1 LDIGVLV
8 AYAPFEGA
16 HGFFRLHCLGAD
28 YVRDFEVERDI
39 LAIES
44 ISSAKCTS
52 SRCCAGQTYRLE
64 AVAFSI
70 WPSSSL
76 FDELNQ
82 PAMCVEWRK

>member
-44 ISSAKCTS
+44 ISMRSVLLPDVVQAKHTGLRLS
-52 SRCCAGQTYRLE
+52 LSRSGHLARCLT
-64 AVAFSI
+64 
-70 WPSSSL
+70 
-76 FDELNQ
+76 N
-82 PAMCVEWRK
+82 